1 MATRRMLVIGDS
13 DSYVKWGAALASRL
27 PSDWAVEIV
36 VLASP
41 VQPSARQLEDALAG
55 SAFAVGQVRV
65 RRLTDLARVV
75 AELRPDAVLLALRG
89 PMVRVVIR
97 AIGSVP
103 NRPVLLS
110 GFPGITIP
118 AVPKAIVYREQT
130 DLIVLHSRH
139 EVREF
144 SRNAERMPVSVDFG
158 LATLP
163 FLNQPASATAT
174 ASVPV
179 PESAA
184 PGQNPAAADSI
195 VFAAQAIV
203 PRHPDDRIALLQW
216 LVETARAHPEKR
228 VVVKVRAR
236 AGEAQTHAETHD
248 FGALLAD
255 GELADR
261 WGGALPTN
269 LVVEDGPMADHL
281 ARAVALVTVSSTAAL
296 EAIAADIPVLLL
308 DDFGIAPR
316 LINTVFI
323 DSGLFGDEGD
333 LRAGLFRRPRSEW
346 LGDNYFHGLAA
357 DDWHERLE
365 QLVARRDAAPLQL
378 APQRH
383 NLRGGRLRRAWD
395 RKRMLGSYDDSVAG
409 FLAMV
414 VAVPSLW
421 VLRRVRRVVRAVVP
435 APLLVPLARD
445 STPAERA
452 VAGEAA
458 LR

>member
-1 MATRRMLVIGDS
+1 MLVIGDS
-13 DSYVKWGAALASRL
+13 DSYVKWGAALASGL
-27 PSDWAVEIV
+27 PADWAVEIV

-41 VQPSARQLEDALAG
+41 VQPSARQLEDALSG
-55 SAFAVGQVRV
+55 SAFTIGQVRV
-65 RRLTDLARVV
+65 RQLTDVARLV

-97 AIGSVP
+97 ALAAVP
-103 NRPVLLS
+103 NRPVLVS

-144 SRNAERMPVSVDFG
+144 SRNAERMPVSVGFG

-163 FLNQPASATAT
+163 FLGRPAA
-174 ASVPV
+174 VPV
-179 PESAA
+179 PTSDSAPDRA
-184 PGQNPAAADSI
+184 PEGPTSTVADSI

-203 PRHPDDRIALLQW
+203 PRRLDDRIALLQW
-216 LVETARAHPEKR
+216 LIETARAHPEQR

-236 AGEAQTHAETHD
+236 AGEAQTHAEAHD
-248 FGALLAD
+248 FGALLD
-255 GELADR
+255 DRELADR
-261 WGGALPTN
+261 WGGTLPAN
-269 LVVEDGPMADHL
+269 LVVEDGPMGDHL

-296 EAIAADIPVLLL
+296 EAVAADIPVLLL
-308 DDFGIAPR
+308 DDFGIAPGI
-316 LINTVFI
+316 INTVFV
-323 DSGLFGDEGD
+323 DSGLFGDAGD
-333 LRAGLFRRPRSEW
+333 LRAGRFRHPRPEW
-346 LGDNYFHGLAA
+346 LADNYFHGVAA
-357 DDWHERLE
+357 DDWQEQLE
-365 QLVARRDAAPLQL
+365 QLVARRDTAPLPL
-378 APQRH
+378 EPQRH

-395 RKRMLGSYDDSVAG
+395 RKRMLGSHDDSAAG

-414 VAVPSLW
+414 IAVPSLW
-421 VLRRVRRVVRAVVP
+421 VLRRARRVVRVVLP
-435 APLLVPLARD
+435 PPLPVPLSRD
-445 STPAERA
+445 STPGERA

>member
-1 MATRRMLVIGDS
+1 MLVIGDS
-13 DSYVKWGAALASRL
+13 DSYVKWGAALASGL
-27 PSDWAVEIV
+27 PAAWAVEIV

-55 SAFAVGQVRV
+55 SAFTPGQVRV
-65 RRLTDLARVV
+65 RHLTDLARVV

-103 NRPVLLS
+103 NRPVLVS

-130 DLIVLHSRH
+130 DLIVVHSRR

-144 SRNAERMPVSVDFG
+144 SRNAERMPVSVDVG
-158 LATLP
+158 LSTLP
-163 FLNQPASATAT
+163 FLNSRAADGASAAQ
-174 ASVPV
+174 
-179 PESAA
+179 AA
-184 PGQNPAAADSI
+184 PVRPTGGLPDSI

-203 PRHPDDRIALLQW
+203 PRGLDDRIELLEW
-216 LVETARAHPEKR
+216 LVETARAHPGQR

-236 AGEAQTHAETHD
+236 AGEAQTHAEAYD
-248 FGALLAD
+248 FGALLD
-255 GELADR
+255 DPGVTDR
-261 WGGALPTN
+261 WGGPVPAN

-296 EAIAADIPVLLL
+296 EAVAADIPVLLL
-308 DDFGIAPR
+308 DDFGIAPG

-323 DSGLFGDEGD
+323 DSGLFGDEAD
-333 LRAGLFRRPRSEW
+333 LRAGRFHRPRAEW
-346 LGDNYFHGLAA
+346 LEDNYFHGAEA
-357 DDWHERLE
+357 DDWRERLE
-365 QLVARRDAAPLQL
+365 KLVAERDAAPLQL
-378 APQRH
+378 SPQRH

-395 RKRMLGSYDDSVAG
+395 RKRVLGSYDDSVSG
-409 FLAMV
+409 FVVMI

-421 VLRRVRRVVRAVVP
+421 VLRRARRMLRALMP
-435 APLLVPLARD
+435 GPLAAPLGRD
-445 STPAERA
+445 SRVPVVAAE
-452 VAGEAA
+452 ESA